1 MAYELD
7 RPLIFDN
14 FKEVM
19 IELRLTELNL
29 ITSLAFHRSFQW
41 YYCQREQATQRA
53 RR

>member
-19 IELRLTELNL
+19 IELRLTELVAW
-29 ITSLAFHRSFQW
+29 SGHAM
-41 YYCQREQATQRA
+41 CP
-53 RR
+53 